1 MTRKILTQFILRFD
15 WENEGFSPAKFFEL
29 FYLNLSGR
37 LLVKNKTILM
47 KKLSYCKV
55 TCNCLAFFFVIES
68 KQRDNLKWLSKIITR
83 YISLLIYLICR
94 N

>member
-15 WENEGFSPAKFFEL
+15 WENEGFSPAKVCEL

-55 TCNCLAFFFVIES
+55 NCLAFFFVIES

-83 YISLLIYLICR
+83 HISLLIYLICR